1 MFSIVYKNNLLIKIN
16 KWYNERYTDEIG
28 GLSLEPNNNNED
40 KNKNETI
47 EWIKSIVTAIVIAVL
62 IKTFVFNST
71 YVLGNSMYPTLKEKD
86 RLFAL
91 RVPLYFSGPSKG
103 DVIVLEAPDNVDKDY
118 IKRIIGL
125 EGDTIK
131 IIDGKVYLNGELL
144 LENYIDH
151 DSYTHIYDEDT
162 WVVPPGYAFVL
173 GDNRLEGASKDSRY
187 FGCIPIESV
196 KGVTGFR
203 YYPFDKRFGKI

>member
-1 MFSIVYKNNLLIKIN
+1 MEIN
-16 KWYNERYTDEIG
+16 DNDDK
-28 GLSLEPNNNNED
+28 

-47 EWIKSIVTAIVIAVL
+47 EWIKSIVTAIIIAIL

-71 YVLGNSMYPTLKEKD
+71 YVLGNSMYPTLLEKD

-91 RVPLYFSGPSKG
+91 RVPLYFSGPSRG
-103 DVIVLEAPDNVDKDY
+103 DVIVLEAPDNSDKDY

-125 EGDTIK
+125 EGDTIN
-131 IIDGKVYLNGELL
+131 ILEGKVYLNGELL
-144 LENYIDH
+144 LESYIDH
-151 DSYTHIYDEDT
+151 DSYTHIYYQDT
-162 WVVPPGYAFVL
+162 WVVPTDNAFVL

-187 FGCIPIESV
+187 FGCIPLDSV

-203 YYPFDKRFGKI
+203 YYPFDKRFGKIN